1 MTRLSGA
8 PPARPR
14 STAFAGLLEPHEKI
28 SDTLKYKVG
37 LQRDENGKQVTFFL
51 YLCISTEAEHYLED
65 DILKHKVLVVIG
77 NCQLY
82 ILVQY

>member
-28 SDTLKYKVG
+28 SETLKWNSSS
-37 LQRDENGKQVTFFL
+37 QRNENGKQATFL
-51 YLCISTEAEHYLED
+51 VYLCISTEAEHYLED
-65 DILKHKVLVVIG
+65 DILKYEVLVVIG
-77 NCQLY
+77 NCQLH
-82 ILVQY
+82 ILV